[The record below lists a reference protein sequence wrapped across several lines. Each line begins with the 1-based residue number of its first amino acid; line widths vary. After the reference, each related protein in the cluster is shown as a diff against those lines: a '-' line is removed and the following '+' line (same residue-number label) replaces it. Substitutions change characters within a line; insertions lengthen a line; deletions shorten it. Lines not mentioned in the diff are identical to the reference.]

1 MGPYAEEPAWSLAI
15 LARAFRT
22 DFHMSNLSRRGFV
35 ASGASA
41 AFAAGSIGAQPRDAL
56 QAWLGAHA
64 VPVRSI
70 DIAEEDFSD
79 LEPLADAIGSARV
92 VQLGEPSHG
101 AGSCFAAKA
110 RIAKFLHRHHGFDVL
125 IWESGLYDV
134 ALAQAAMRGTD
145 DAMTAA
151 RRGIFALWSESA
163 EIRPLFEYIKASQE
177 TVRPLE
183 MAGFDMQVT
192 ADGSTARFAEDLR
205 GFAHALRDPDLRRQ
219 MMSLVEQAVGARERL
234 FASRFTGQSDLDT
247 LTVAAQSFGTLVRS
261 RRADFERVR
270 GELGTS
276 FMARATENMWV
287 DATQRF
293 EFTHAPATTPER
305 ENRRDLVNAV
315 NLRWLL
321 EERYAG
327 RKALVWA
334 HNVHVMNA
342 YYDSSFRT
350 VHLDPRPGDMKPTGV
365 FTAAW
370 AGTQVYTLGMTTF
383 AGEDGLATGGA
394 TSQIPPAPEGSLEAY
409 LHALGHPYAFV
420 DFRAGYPMSANE
432 IVRLPKYDSNAISDI
447 GRIYSGIVFVDRMAR
462 ATRAA

>member
-1 MGPYAEEPAWSLAI
+1 M
-15 LARAFRT
+15 F
-22 DFHMSNLSRRGFV
+22 DLSRRAFV
-35 ASGASA
+35 VSGAALAS
-41 AFAAGSIGAQPRDAL
+41 SGAVARGRPRDVL
-56 QAWLGAHA
+56 QAWLDIHA
-64 VPVRSI
+64 ARVRSI
-70 DIAEEDFSD
+70 DAADEDFSD
-79 LEPLADAIGSARV
+79 LEPLADAIGASRI

-110 RIAKFLHRHHGFDVL
+110 RIAKFLHLRHGFDVL

-151 RRGIFALWSESA
+151 RRGIFALWSGAA
-163 EIRPLFEYIKASQE
+163 EVRPLFEYIKASQT

-192 ADGSTARFAEDLR
+192 ADGTTARFAEDLR
-205 GFAHALRDPDLRRQ
+205 GFASALRDRALRYQ
-219 MMSLVEQAVGARERL
+219 ANALVEQAVGARERL
-234 FASRFTGQSDLDT
+234 FASKFADRSDLDA
-247 LTVAAQSFGTLVRS
+247 LTATAQSLGALIRS

-270 GELGTS
+270 GEVGAS
-276 FMARATENMWV
+276 FMARAIQNMWV

-293 EFTHAPATTPER
+293 EFAHAPATTPDR

-334 HNVHVMNA
+334 HDVHLMNA
-342 YYDSSFRT
+342 YYDSSFRA
-350 VHLDPRPGDMKPTGV
+350 VHLEPEPGDMKPTGV

-370 AGTQVYTLGMTTF
+370 AGTRVYTLGMTAF
-383 AGEDGLATGGA
+383 AGEDGLATGGPA
-394 TSQIPPAPEGSLEAY
+394 SQIPPAPDGSLEAS
-409 LHALGHPYAFV
+409 LHAQGHPYAFV
-420 DFRAGYPMSANE
+420 DFRAGDPMPANQS
-432 IVRLPKYDSNAISDI
+432 IRLPKYDSNTISDAVTHLQRHLFHRSDGTRNACCVAKK
-447 GRIYSGIVFVDRMAR
+447 GRSFLRPFSV
-462 ATRAA
+462 